1 MLSHSKEREEKIC
14 LNCGTAL
21 NGRYCHA
28 CGQQNTEPREGVW
41 ALLSHFFNDITH
53 FDGKFFS
60 TAKFLLTRPGY
71 LSTEYIN
78 GRRASYL
85 HPIRMYIFTAGFFFI
100 VFFSFT
106 KSSLQS
112 QKDTRE
118 QLRESI
124 AASDYLKQ
132 TIPVTK
138 DTVLNAAMARALA
151 RIEKRTAALQLQMAI
166 AKKADSL
173 ERIKTNAK
181 KSNTRI
187 SVDPFSN
194 EPVVAVKAGENPD
207 PGHLDINDIQ
217 IGYSSAMAYDSV
229 QKELPASRRDDWYNR
244 ITQQKLALL
253 NTKWKDDKKEG
264 ILLFL
269 EQILHTIPKA
279 VFISLPIF
287 ALLLVLLYGRKRFF
301 YSEHGIFTIHLYC
314 AGFVFMLFMFAFK
327 KLSAVTGWA
336 WPQLFELLLMLGLF
350 FYLYKALRKF
360 YGQRRGVTIFKFFM
374 LNILSL
380 IVVLLLVA
388 GIFLLS
394 LVQFS

>member
-1 MLSHSKEREEKIC
+1 MSHSKEREEKIC
-14 LNCGTAL
+14 LNCETQL
-21 NGRYCHA
+21 QGRYCHV
-28 CGQQNTEPREGVW
+28 CGQQNIQPRESVW
-41 ALLSHFFNDITH
+41 ALVSHFFNDITH

-60 TAKFLLTRPGY
+60 TAKYLVTRPGF
-71 LSTEYIN
+71 LSKEYIS

-118 QLRESI
+118 QLREAV
-124 AASDYLKQ
+124 AASDYLNK

-138 DTVLNAAMARALA
+138 DPVLSAAMARASA
-151 RIEKRTAALQLQMAI
+151 NIERHGAALQLQIAN

-173 ERIKTNAK
+173 DQVKRNGK
-181 KSNTRI
+181 KSNTKVT
-187 SVDPFSN
+187 VDPFSN

-207 PGHLDINDIQ
+207 PVHMDINDIQ
-217 IGYSSAMAYDSV
+217 MGYSSAMAYDSV
-229 QKELPASRRDDWYNR
+229 QKELPVSRRDGWYNR
-244 ITQQKLALL
+244 IKEQKLALL
-253 NTKWKDDKKEG
+253 NTRWKDDKKEG
-264 ILLFL
+264 ILLFM
-269 EQILHTIPKA
+269 EQILHTLPKA

-314 AGFVFMLFMFAFK
+314 AGFVFMLSMFAFK
-327 KLSAVTGWA
+327 QISVFTGWA

-350 FYLYKALRKF
+350 FYLYKALRRF
-360 YGQRRGVTIFKFFM
+360 YGQRRGITILKFFI
-374 LNILSL
+374 LNVLAL

-388 GIFLLS
+388 GMFLLS
-394 LVQFS
+394 LTQFT